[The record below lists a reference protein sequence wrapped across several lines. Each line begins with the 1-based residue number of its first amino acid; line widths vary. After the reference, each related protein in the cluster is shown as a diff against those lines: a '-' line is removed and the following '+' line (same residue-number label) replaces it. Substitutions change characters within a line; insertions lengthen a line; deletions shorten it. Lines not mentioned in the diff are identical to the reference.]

1 METFLP
7 TYTVTLPA
15 AIFDWD
21 GVVVDSSRLHVL
33 SWERL
38 ALLEEH
44 HLPEM
49 VNLGSLGLK
58 TQAVISDLLHWTHDP
73 HEVERMTLR
82 KEQVF
87 RELAREHG
95 IDSQPGVL
103 DFLRGLKKLGIPA
116 AVGSSAPRLNVE
128 ACMEVLGAQDL
139 FQAVV
144 SGDDVTHGK
153 PAPDIFLKAAEQ
165 LGTKP
170 EHSVVF
176 EDATAGVKAARNA
189 GMRVVAVL
197 TTHARE
203 ALPDADLYIKDFTDF
218 PAERFA
224 GWYAG
229 LK

>member
-1 METFLP
+1 
-7 TYTVTLPA
+7 
-15 AIFDWD
+15 
-21 GVVVDSSRLHVL
+21 
-33 SWERL
+33 
-38 ALLEEH
+38 
-44 HLPEM
+44 
-49 VNLGSLGLK
+49 
-58 TQAVISDLLHWTHDP
+58 
-73 HEVERMTLR
+73 
-82 KEQVF
+82 
-87 RELAREHG
+87 
-95 IDSQPGVL
+95 
-103 DFLRGLKKLGIPA
+103 
-116 AVGSSAPRLNVE
+116 
-128 ACMEVLGAQDL
+128 MEVLGAQDL